1 MQNWPADSK
10 KNIQRSVWTPVFNS
24 SSFQLIQFSTH
35 PVFKSSS
42 FQLIQF
48 SSHPVFN
55 SSSFQLIQFSTH
67 PVFILLSLAFN
78 FRATFRSPYIT
89 WDYLK
94 NLDWKRPKK
103 PKTNQKKLD
112 LDTTEFKFILKEI
125 FSTSNFSISQFFN
138 FSISKHCYIFDITFT
153 SILFDIFNINKT
165 LPC

>member
-1 MQNWPADSK
+1 MYRHRFPAYTSTTY
-10 KNIQRSVWTPVFNS
+10 NHAVIVPL
-24 SSFQLIQFSTH
+24 FQLDDLLC
-35 PVFKSSS
+35 KAG
-42 FQLIQF
+42 QLTARKT
-48 SSHPVFN
+48 FN
-55 SSSFQLIQFSTH
+55 AQYGHQFSTH